1 MSRAFPL
8 VSVIVP
14 TLNRPAELPEA
25 LASIAAQQDVGPG
38 DMEVIVVN
46 DGGTPAGAAAEAA
59 RERGLPVTVLD
70 HPRRLGLPSA
80 RNTGLD
86 QARGRYA
93 AFLDDDDVL
102 LPRHLA
108 TALAALESGT
118 DGVITTCLV
127 SEQRTGPAGPP
138 PGAVPWDVGFD
149 PLLLEACNL
158 LPVHAAVFR
167 RPDEARLDPALP
179 SLEDWDFWLRLVREH
194 RYRFTRVD
202 EPTAVYH
209 RLPASGSMIT
219 AIADGAAPMAE
230 FSALVR
236 RTWARWPAT
245 TPRSARFRSYLG
257 IMYWQA
263 LSLLATGQAPDPHYY
278 LRTVQALEHAW
289 HHPGA
294 EASLP
299 ELIALAVRG
308 EPADDRHAA

>member
-1 MSRAFPL
+1 M
-8 VSVIVP
+8 
-14 TLNRPAELPEA
+14 
-25 LASIAAQQDVGPG
+25 
-38 DMEVIVVN
+38 
-46 DGGTPAGAAAEAA
+46 
-59 RERGLPVTVLD
+59 
-70 HPRRLGLPSA
+70 
-80 RNTGLD
+80 
-86 QARGRYA
+86 
-93 AFLDDDDVL
+93 
-102 LPRHLA
+102 
-108 TALAALESGT
+108 
-118 DGVITTCLV
+118 ITTCLV
-127 SEQRTGPAGPP
+127 SGRRIGPAGPP
-138 PGAVPWDVGFD
+138 AAAVPWDVGFD

-167 RPDEARLDPALP
+167 RPAAARLDPALP

-209 RLPASGSMIT
+209 LIPESGSMIT
-219 AIADGAAPMAE
+219 AITGGAAAMAR

-263 LSLLATGQAPDPHYY
+263 LSLLATGQPPDPHYY
-278 LRTVQALEHAW
+278 LRTVRALEHAW
-289 HHPGA
+289 RNPGA

-308 EPADDRHAA
+308 EDADGRHAA